1 MGISRLPIRQDE
13 VNFISE
19 HMDSILNSSGEGVCI
34 IDECGDIQFA
44 NDQYLNMFGLTRG
57 RILQNYYGKVFWD
70 QLAMKSFKQRQP
82 MTGEVHHH
90 NRTFTVSTQPITK
103 QNRFIGMKLNYT
115 ESNNVIDVTPK
126 RAFSLENPFEN
137 VIGKNERLIRELMVA
152 KKAAKKDVTVLLRG
166 ESGTGKELIA
176 KEVHM
181 SSPRADGPF
190 VAINCAAIPENLI
203 ESELFGYEAGA
214 FTGANKLKLG
224 QFEIAS
230 GGTIFLDEIGD
241 LPHHL
246 QVKLLRVLQERVIRR
261 VGGNLEIPI
270 DVRVIAATHQN
281 LEQMVREKTFRED
294 LYYRL
299 NVISIN
305 LVPLRERKD
314 DLTDLITFFL
324 KELEQRHG
332 AEAIKI
338 DLEAMDV
345 LKEYEWKGNIRE
357 LKNVLE
363 RAMIMMDENII
374 TLFDLPPYITKHYEM
389 FDVKKKASALVNL
402 KRDGNLATLEE
413 YEREIIQLAVDRFGS
428 FNSAGKALG
437 ITHKTVAAKYRK
449 FNEMA

>member
-13 VNFISE
+13 VNFIYE
-19 HMDSILNSSGEGVCI
+19 HMDSILNSTGDGICI
-34 IDECGDIQFA
+34 IDDCGDVQYA
-44 NDQYLNMFGLTRG
+44 NDLYCQMFGFTKG
-57 RILQNYYGKVFWD
+57 RIMNNYYGKVFWD
-70 QLAMKSFKQRQP
+70 QLVMKSLKHRKA

-90 NRTFTVSTQPITK
+90 DRTFQVVTRPIEK
-103 QNRFIGMKLNYT
+103 QNTFIGLKIMYA
-115 ESNNVIDVTPK
+115 EVDNVLKVMPK
-126 RAFSLENPFEN
+126 RSILLENPFDN
-137 VIGKNERLIRELMVA
+137 VIGSNERLVRELIVA
-152 KKAAKKDVTVLLRG
+152 KRASKKDVTILLRG

-176 KEVHM
+176 KEIHNE
-181 SSPRADGPF
+181 SGRAGGPF

-224 QFEIAS
+224 QFEVAS

-261 VGGNLEIPI
+261 VGGNIEIPI

-281 LEQMVREKTFRED
+281 LEEMVREKTFRED

-299 NVISIN
+299 NVIAVN
-305 LVPLRERKD
+305 LIPLRERKE
-314 DLTDLITFFL
+314 DLEPLIRFFL
-324 KELEQRHG
+324 KDLESRHG
-332 AEAIKI
+332 LENIEI
-338 DLEAMDV
+338 DDEAMMAM
-345 LKEYEWKGNIRE
+345 KSYEWKGNIRE

-363 RAMIMMDENII
+363 RAMIMMDEDVI
-374 TLFDLPPYITKHYEM
+374 TFFDLPTYISKHYEIY
-389 FDVKKKASALVNL
+389 DVSKPTSALVNL
-402 KRDGNLATLEE
+402 KKDGNLATLEE
-413 YEREIIQLAVDRFGS
+413 YEKEIIQLAVDRFGS

-449 FNEMA
+449 FNDA